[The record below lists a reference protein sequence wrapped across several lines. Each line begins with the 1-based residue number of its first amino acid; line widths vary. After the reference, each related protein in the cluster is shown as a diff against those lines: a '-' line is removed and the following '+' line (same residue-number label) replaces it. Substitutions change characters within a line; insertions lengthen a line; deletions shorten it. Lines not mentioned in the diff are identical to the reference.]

1 MEHYQKETHSCLRM
15 QVPLCDR
22 SGLTELSA
30 DFSLPDYLPEIKR
43 LLRVRATVLPPDK
56 YIGAGNADF
65 TGAIEYAILY
75 SDNEG
80 ALYCVTENGEYQFG
94 VPLETVADIDL
105 NDGMTCDA
113 DIVPET
119 VSGRV
124 AAPRKVSVKCR
135 LRTHV
140 RLYGTRCLEESVSG
154 AAHDSIQRL
163 CGQAEAARI
172 FIGTGEPLQLGDEI
186 LCDTQN
192 AGDMRVIST
201 EGQVFVN
208 EAVAGSGVVNC
219 RGEVC
224 LKLLCAREDS
234 TALPTPLLRRIPFT
248 QSIPTDGAEVNCD
261 ACADGVCHNMHV
273 TVEDGKILCEVSV
286 SLRARALRNE
296 SISFTRDIYSTSAVC
311 DPRYISCTTTR
322 ALKCGNGNFS
332 LNSSFTAEEIGVRS
346 GMSVMDVTLTPTVT
360 SVEADH
366 GKYYLNGRC
375 RAHLILS
382 DGEEISTQE
391 LELPFRYETEGSTEN
406 VTEYSAA
413 VTPISCRT
421 RADGERIGLD
431 AELAVCLCLRTESR
445 FDMLSEAKFGESV
458 NRAGAVY
465 TICYPA
471 REDTLWSVAKRYHRP
486 VSTVFEINSL
496 SGAPAA
502 DAPDSLAGVSYLLV

>member
-15 QVPLCDR
+15 QAPLCDR
-22 SGLTELSA
+22 SGLTELAA

-65 TGAIEYAILY
+65 TGAVEYAILY
-75 SDNEG
+75 SDNDG

-94 VPLETVADIDL
+94 VPLETVADVDL

-113 DIVPET
+113 DILPET
-119 VSGRV
+119 VTGRV
-124 AAPRKVSVKCR
+124 SAPRKVSVKCR

-154 AAHDSIQRL
+154 ADRNSIQRL
-163 CGQAEAARI
+163 CGQTEAARL
-172 FIGTGEPLQLGDEI
+172 FVGTGEPLQLGDEI

-192 AGDMRVIST
+192 EGDMRVIST

-234 TALPTPLLRRIPFT
+234 TALPMPLLRRIPFT
-248 QSIPTDGAEVNCD
+248 QSIPTEGAEVNCD

-286 SLRARALRNE
+286 SLRARAIRNE
-296 SISFTRDIYSTSAVC
+296 QLSYTRDIYSTSAVC
-311 DPRYISCTTTR
+311 EPHFVPCIATR

-332 LNSSFTAEEIGVRS
+332 LNSSFTAEELGVKS
-346 GMSVMDVTLTPTVT
+346 GMSVIDAALTPMVT
-360 SVEADH
+360 SIEADH

-382 DGEEISTQE
+382 DGEEVAAQE
-391 LELPFRYETEGSTEN
+391 TELPFRYETEGSAEN
-406 VTEYSAA
+406 VTEYSAT
-413 VTPISCRT
+413 VNPISCRV
-421 RADGERIGLD
+421 RADGERIALD
-431 AELAVCLCLRTESR
+431 AELSVGLCLRSESR
-445 FDMLSEAKFGESV
+445 FDMLSEARFGEAV
-458 NRAGAVY
+458 NRSGAVY
-465 TICYPA
+465 TICYPS

-486 VSTVFEINSL
+486 VSAVFEINSL

-502 DAPDSLAGVSYLLV
+502 DTPESLAGVGYLLV

>member
-43 LLRVRATVLPPDK
+43 LLRVRATALPPDK

-75 SDNEG
+75 SDNDG
-80 ALYCVTENGEYQFG
+80 ALYCVTEHGEYQLG

-105 NDGMTCDA
+105 NDGITCDT

-140 RLYGTRCLEESVSG
+140 RLYGTRCLEESVTG
-154 AAHDSIQRL
+154 AARDSIQRL
-163 CGQAEAARI
+163 CGQAEAARL
-172 FIGTGEPLQLGDEI
+172 FVGTGEPLQLGDEI

-192 AGDMRVIST
+192 EGDMRVIST
-201 EGQVFVN
+201 EGQIFVN
-208 EAVAGSGVVNC
+208 EAIAGSGAVNC

-224 LKLLCAREDS
+224 LKLLCTREGS
-234 TALPTPLLRRIPFT
+234 ANLPTPLLRRIPFT
-248 QSIPTDGAEVNCD
+248 QSIPTEGAEVNCD
-261 ACADGVCHNMHV
+261 ACADGVCHSIHV

-286 SLRARALRNE
+286 SLRARAMRNE
-296 SISFTRDIYSTSAVC
+296 TVSYTRDIYSTSAVC
-311 DPRYISCTTTR
+311 DPHFVSCTATR

-332 LNSSFTAEEIGVRS
+332 LNSSFTAKELGIKSDMNV
-346 GMSVMDVTLTPTVT
+346 VDVALTPAVT
-360 SVEADH
+360 SVESDH
-366 GKYYLNGRC
+366 GKYYVNGRC
-375 RAHLILS
+375 RTHLILS
-382 DGEEISTQE
+382 DGEEISAQE
-391 LELPFRYETEGSTEN
+391 LEIPFRYETDGTAED

-413 VTPISCRT
+413 VTPISCRA
-421 RADGERIGLD
+421 RADGERIALD
-431 AELAVCLCLRTESR
+431 AELSVGLCLRSESR
-445 FDMLSEAKFGESV
+445 FDMLSDASFGEAV
-458 NRAGAVY
+458 NRSGAVY
-465 TICYPA
+465 TICYPS
-471 REDTLWSVAKRYHRP
+471 REDTLWSIAKRYHRP
-486 VSTVFEINSL
+486 VSSVFEINAL

-502 DAPDSLAGVSYLLV
+502 DTTDSLAGVGYLLV